1 MLFHFFGI
9 DDYTFYDVPFYH
21 QSLDIFENFSL
32 YHQVPEN
39 FHCLRIQKDIE
50 DIHHYFESRA
60 DTEDIEDIFC
70 YQQILARMHCID
82 IVDEVVGLMSV

>member
-9 DDYTFYDVPFYH
+9 DDYTFYDVPFYD
-21 QSLDIFENFSL
+21 QIPGNL
-32 YHQVPEN
+32 
-39 FHCLRIQKDIE
+39 HCLRIQKDIE

-70 YQQILARMHCID
+70 YQQNLARMHCID